1 MMSSYTDRA
10 FGSLYIDR
18 IKSRYA
24 YYLKVLRLE
33 FLHIPA
39 RFVSRVKNLEAKD
52 MTVDKMFQRKCLLFV
67 WTKKCVFYLDPPNV
81 YIS

>member
-1 MMSSYTDRA
+1 MMSLYTDRA
-10 FGSLYIDR
+10 FCSLYIDR

-52 MTVDKMFQRKCLLFV
+52 MTGQNVSAKMFAF
-67 WTKKCVFYLDPPNV
+67 CVDQEMRVL
-81 YIS
+81 SRSS